1 MPLKLYLLVGLAY
14 SCFFCTDI
22 LIRKYSVNA
31 NSFSFILKHL
41 EWQTQSPVFVLKK
54 LVPTN
59 LAAWLF
65 LGSLMFYFKSDLNRL
80 TAILFLGIAVLTA
93 PHIGVISSM
102 LQSQKMKA

>member
-1 MPLKLYLLVGLAY
+1 MILEQKRHEDRNEKTF
-14 SCFFCTDI
+14 SI
-22 LIRKYSVNA
+22 LIPSWN
-31 NSFSFILKHL
+31 NLPFLQLCIQSILKHL
-41 EWQTQSPVFVLKK
+41 EWQTKSPVFVLKK

-59 LAAWLF
+59 FAAWLF

-102 LQSQKMKA
+102 LQSQKTKV